1 VADSRSTGRHL
12 LAALGAIL
20 LAISVFLPWYGI
32 SFTAQ
37 GIAYTQQV
45 GNQVA
50 SEFGNA
56 TLQSYMGAFH
66 ANVAGL
72 GGHEF
77 LNVSAHQALS
87 NISVALLILAGLSI
101 LIELFALAGP
111 ASAYA
116 EANPRRACPARPQRL
131 HARGLPDA
139 RSPRP
144 IRRPAR
150 LVVARGRMDRADRC
164 ARDDRWCTLAAPCPS
179 RRRCSRRPPRR
190 LVGALRLDA
199 RGLIAQPRR
208 TPFAEAAPA
217 RRPARISLC

>member
-1 VADSRSTGRHL
+1 MADSRSTGRHL

-45 GNQVA
+45 GDQVA
-50 SEFGNA
+50 GEFGNA

-66 ANVAGL
+66 TSVAGL

-77 LNVSAHQALS
+77 LSVSAHQALS
-87 NISVALLILAGLSI
+87 SISVVLLILAALSI

-116 EANPRRACPARPQRL
+116 EANRAGIALLAAVASVLVIFRMVDRPDPSGGLLALSLREGVWLALLGSLAMLLGALWPPRRARIGTSEKDMQ
-131 HARGLPDA
+131 
-139 RSPRP
+139 
-144 IRRPAR
+144 
-150 LVVARGRMDRADRC
+150 
-164 ARDDRWCTLAAPCPS
+164 
-179 RRRCSRRPPRR
+179 
-190 LVGALRLDA
+190 GAFSELS
-199 RGLIAQPRR
+199 GW
-208 TPFAEAAPA
+208 TPEA
-217 RRPARISLC
+217 

>member
-1 VADSRSTGRHL
+1 MADSRSTGRHL

-116 EANPRRACPARPQRL
+116 EANRA
-131 HARGLPDA
+131 GLA
-139 RSPRP
+139 LLGLS
-144 IRRPAR
+144 ACT
-150 LVVARGRMDRADRC
+150 LVVYRMLDRPDPSAGLLALSLREGAWIALIGALAMTAGALWPRC
-164 ARDDRWCTLAAPCPS
+164 ALRAGVARDDLQ
-179 RRRCSRRPPRR
+179 
-190 LVGALRLDA
+190 GAWSELS
-199 RGLIAQPRR
+199 GW
-208 TPFAEAAPA
+208 TPEA
-217 RRPARISLC
+217 

>member
-77 LNVSAHQALS
+77 LSVSAHQALS
-87 NISVALLILAGLSI
+87 NISVVLLILAGLSI

-116 EANPRRACPARPQRL
+116 EANRAGLALVGLVAGALVIYRMLDRPDPSGGLLALSLREGVWIALLGALAMTAGALWPRR
-131 HARGLPDA
+131 
-139 RSPRP
+139 
-144 IRRPAR
+144 
-150 LVVARGRMDRADRC
+150 VARAGVS
-164 ARDDRWCTLAAPCPS
+164 RDDLH
-179 RRRCSRRPPRR
+179 
-190 LVGALRLDA
+190 GAWSELS
-199 RGLIAQPRR
+199 GW
-208 TPFAEAAPA
+208 TPEA
-217 RRPARISLC
+217 